1 MLNAK
6 CVPCATAFILDD
18 DNCVELPGTN
28 NYNCW
33 IQIYDKLHGEKG
45 TPHLGGS
52 IKRINFISLSGEII
66 AIMPTV
72 NFIAL

>member
-33 IQIYDKLHGEKG
+33 IQIMINCMARKRHTQL
-45 TPHLGGS
+45 GS
-52 IKRINFISLSGEII
+52 IKRINFISLNVEI
-66 AIMPTV
+66 AI
-72 NFIAL
+72 L